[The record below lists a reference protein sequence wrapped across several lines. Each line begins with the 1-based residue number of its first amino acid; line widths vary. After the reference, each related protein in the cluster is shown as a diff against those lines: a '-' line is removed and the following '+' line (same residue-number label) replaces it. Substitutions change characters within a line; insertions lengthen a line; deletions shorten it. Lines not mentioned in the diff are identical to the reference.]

1 MDEGNA
7 YLAGIGSWSKLGQRG
22 IPSVYTD
29 ITQFISWIEATSE
42 SEMVEYCK
50 NWCLFC
56 LTHSHALID

>member
-29 ITQFISWIEATSE
+29 ITQFISWIEATSK
-42 SEMVEYCK
+42 SEMVECCK
-50 NWCLFC
+50 K
-56 LTHSHALID
+56 